1 MLFCGRTHETDCC
14 NAISLSALPPKTRH
28 LMQTGHIPYIATSE
42 GWLYLAGV
50 INPFNWQFVGRSMH
64 AHI

>member
-1 MLFCGRTHETDCC
+1 MLKSDGLLDVDGPYH
-14 NAISLSALPPKTRH
+14 LHRH
-28 LMQTGHIPYIATSE
+28 PG
-42 GWLYLAGV
+42 GWLYLAVV